1 MLSKEKIMT
10 FDNIDNEKLRAVCN
24 DVYGVC
30 QSEQTDRFEELFKM
44 HKDVFNTS
52 DVEFYSS
59 PGRIEIV
66 GNHTDHNGGK
76 VLCAAINVD
85 TLASVSK
92 RSDGII
98 EVKSKGYPMLRVDVS
113 KPDFSVSEI
122 GTSTALIKGVVDYF
136 KRSNKNV
143 GGFSACMTS
152 SVPKGAG
159 VSSSSSFELAI
170 AEILNVMY
178 NDSELSAVFKAKASQ
193 YAENTFFGKPCGLMD
208 QSAIALGGVNL
219 IDFADFDN
227 PVIEKA
233 HWAFDNLDIYVI
245 ATGGD
250 HSDLT
255 DDYAAIPHEMK
266 EVAACFGAKLLHEI
280 SPEKWNRDKQN
291 IVGKVSERAYLRAE
305 HFFEENERVENAVR
319 AIDSKDEQA
328 FLDIVNE
335 SGLSSRYKLQ
345 NTYSP
350 AGKNH
355 NLENALDRVV
365 KIEGV
370 VASRVHG
377 GGFAGTILV
386 FADKKAS
393 GVEVALDV
401 MFGDE
406 NVFKLA
412 IRQSGATKLN
422 IGE

>member
-1 MLSKEKIMT
+1 MAVDFLAGARFEKT
-10 FDNIDNEKLRAVCN
+10 CKNVFHSDAETQKA
-24 DVYGVC
+24 
-30 QSEQTDRFEELFKM
+30 RFEELVNM
-44 HKDVFNTS
+44 HRATFNTD
-52 DVEFYSS
+52 DVEFFSS

-76 VLCAAINVD
+76 VLCASINCD

-92 RSDGII
+92 RTDGII
-98 EVKSKGYPMLRVDVS
+98 EVKSKGYPMLRVDVER
-113 KPDFSVSEI
+113 PDFSMSEI
-122 GTSTALIKGVVDYF
+122 GTSLALIKGVVDYY
-136 KRSNKNV
+136 KRSGKNV

-152 SVPKGAG
+152 SVPKGSG

-170 AEILNVMY
+170 AEILNVYY
-178 NDSELSAVFKAKASQ
+178 NSSSLDPVFKAKASQ

-208 QSAIALGGVNL
+208 QSAIALGGVDF
-219 IDFADFDN
+219 IDFASFEN

-233 HWAFDNLDIYVI
+233 HWGFDDLDIYVI

-255 DDYAAIPHEMK
+255 DDYAAIPQEMK
-266 EVAACFGAKLLHEI
+266 EVASLFGARLLHEI
-280 SPEKWNRDKQN
+280 PAQKWERDKKN
-291 IVGKVSERAYLRAE
+291 VVGKVSERAYLRAE
-305 HFFEENERVENAVR
+305 HFFEENARVESALQAV
-319 AIDSKDEQA
+319 KNGDEDA
-328 FLDIVNE
+328 FLQAVNE

-350 AGKNH
+350 ASRNH

-365 KIEGV
+365 KIQGV

-386 FADKKAS
+386 FAKKS
-393 GVEVALDV
+393 ETGVDNAFEV
-401 MFGDE
+401 MFGSE

-412 IRQSGATKLN
+412 IRDSGATRLDLQ
-422 IGE
+422 

>member
-1 MLSKEKIMT
+1 MT
-10 FDNIDNEKLRAVCN
+10 FDNIDNEKLCAVCN

-280 SPEKWNRDKQN
+280 SPQKWNRDKQN

-393 GVEVALDV
+393 GVEGALDV

>member
-1 MLSKEKIMT
+1 MY
-10 FDNIDNEKLRAVCN
+10 IDDLKAKKLN
-24 DVYGVC
+24 DVCVDLYG
-30 QSEQTDRFEELFKM
+30 EATAEHTDRFNELVKM
-44 HKDVFNTS
+44 HKDIFNTAA
-52 DVEFYSS
+52 VEFFSS

-85 TLASVSK
+85 TLASVSS

-136 KRSNKNV
+136 KRSGKNV

-170 AEILNVMY
+170 AEILNDMY
-178 NDSELSAVFKAKASQ
+178 NGGSIDPIFKAKASQ

-219 IDFADFDN
+219 IDFASFDD
-227 PVIEKA
+227 PLVEKA
-233 HWAFDNLDIYVI
+233 HWAFKDLDIYVI

-280 SPEKWNRDKQN
+280 SPEKWERDKKN

-305 HFFEENERVENAVR
+305 HFFEENARVENAVK
-319 AIDSKDEQA
+319 AIDESDEEA
-328 FLDIVNE
+328 FLAIVNE

-365 KIEGV
+365 KIQGV

-386 FADKKAS
+386 FAQKKES
-393 GVEVALDV
+393 GVEPALKV

-412 IRQSGATKLN
+412 IRQSGATKIEL
-422 IGE
+422 GE

>member
-1 MLSKEKIMT
+1 MAVDFLAGERFEKT
-10 FDNIDNEKLRAVCN
+10 CKNVFHSDAETQKA
-24 DVYGVC
+24 
-30 QSEQTDRFEELFKM
+30 RFEELVNM
-44 HKDVFNTS
+44 HRATFNTD
-52 DVEFYSS
+52 DVEFFSS

-76 VLCAAINVD
+76 VLCASINCD

-92 RSDGII
+92 RTDGII
-98 EVKSKGYPMLRVDVS
+98 EVKSKGYPMLRVDVER
-113 KPDFSVSEI
+113 PDFSMSEI
-122 GTSTALIKGVVDYF
+122 GTSLALIKGVVDYY
-136 KRSNKNV
+136 KRSGKNV

-152 SVPKGAG
+152 SVPKGSG

-170 AEILNVMY
+170 AEILNVYY
-178 NDSELSAVFKAKASQ
+178 NSSSLDPVFKAKASQ

-208 QSAIALGGVNL
+208 QSAIALGGVDF
-219 IDFADFDN
+219 IDFASFEN

-233 HWAFDNLDIYVI
+233 HWGFDDLDIYVI

-255 DDYAAIPHEMK
+255 DDYAAIPQEMK
-266 EVAACFGAKLLHEI
+266 EVASLFGARLLHEI
-280 SPEKWNRDKQN
+280 PAQKWERDKKN
-291 IVGKVSERAYLRAE
+291 VVGKVSERAYLRAE
-305 HFFEENERVENAVR
+305 HFFEENARVESALQAV
-319 AIDSKDEQA
+319 KNGDEDA
-328 FLDIVNE
+328 FLQAVNE

-350 AGKNH
+350 ASRNH

-365 KIEGV
+365 KIQGV

-386 FADKKAS
+386 FAKKS
-393 GVEVALDV
+393 ETGVDNAFEV
-401 MFGDE
+401 MFGSE

-412 IRQSGATKLN
+412 IRDSGATKLD
-422 IGE
+422 I

>member
-1 MLSKEKIMT
+1 MAVDFLAGERFEKT
-10 FDNIDNEKLRAVCN
+10 CK
-24 DVYGVC
+24 DVFHSDAET
-30 QSEQTDRFEELFKM
+30 QKARFEELVNM
-44 HKDVFNTS
+44 HRATFNTD
-52 DVEFYSS
+52 DVEFFSS

-76 VLCAAINVD
+76 VLCASINCD

-92 RSDGII
+92 RTDGII
-98 EVKSKGYPMLRVDVS
+98 EVKSKGYPMLRVDVER
-113 KPDFSVSEI
+113 PDFSMSEI
-122 GTSTALIKGVVDYF
+122 GTSLALIKGVVDYY
-136 KRSNKNV
+136 KRSGKNV

-152 SVPKGAG
+152 SVPKGSG

-170 AEILNVMY
+170 AEILNVYY
-178 NDSELSAVFKAKASQ
+178 NSSSLDPVFKAKASQ

-208 QSAIALGGVNL
+208 QSAIALGGVDF
-219 IDFADFDN
+219 IDFASFEN

-233 HWAFDNLDIYVI
+233 HWGFDDLDIYVI

-255 DDYAAIPHEMK
+255 DDYAAIPQEMK
-266 EVAACFGAKLLHEI
+266 EVASLFGARLLHEI
-280 SPEKWNRDKQN
+280 PAQKWERDKKN
-291 IVGKVSERAYLRAE
+291 VVGKVSERAYLRAE
-305 HFFEENERVENAVR
+305 HFFEENARVESALQAV
-319 AIDSKDEQA
+319 KNGDEDA
-328 FLDIVNE
+328 FLQAVNE

-350 AGKNH
+350 ASRNH

-365 KIEGV
+365 KIQGV

-386 FADKKAS
+386 FAKKS
-393 GVEVALDV
+393 ETGVDNAFEV
-401 MFGDE
+401 MFGSE

-412 IRQSGATKLN
+412 IRDSGATRLDLQ
-422 IGE
+422 

>member
-1 MLSKEKIMT
+1 MT
-10 FDNIDNEKLRAVCN
+10 FDNIDNEKLCAVCN

-178 NDSELSAVFKAKASQ
+178 NDSQLSAVFKAKASQ

-328 FLDIVNE
+328 FLEIVNE

-393 GVEVALDV
+393 GVEGALNV

>member
-1 MLSKEKIMT
+1 MA
-10 FDNIDNEKLRAVCN
+10 IDFLTNEKFEKACN
-24 DVYGVC
+24 DVFHVC
-30 QSEQTDRFEELFKM
+30 KNEEIARFEELIGM
-44 HKDVFNTS
+44 HKSTFNTE
-52 DVEFYSS
+52 DVEFFSS

-76 VLCAAINVD
+76 VLCAAINFD

-92 RSDGII
+92 RTDGII
-98 EVKSKGYPMLRVDVS
+98 EVKSKGYPMLKVDVEH
-113 KPDFSVSEI
+113 PDFAVGEI
-122 GTSTALIKGVVDYF
+122 GTSLALIKGVVDYF
-136 KRSNKNV
+136 KRSGMKV

-152 SVPKGAG
+152 NVPKGSG

-170 AEILNVMY
+170 AEILNVFY
-178 NDSELSAVFKAKASQ
+178 NDSSLDPVFKAKASQ

-208 QSAIALGGVNL
+208 QSAIALGGVDF
-219 IDFADFDN
+219 IDFASFDE
-227 PVIEKA
+227 PIIEKA
-233 HWAFDNLDIYVI
+233 HWNFDDLDIYVI

-255 DDYAAIPHEMK
+255 DDYAAIPQEMK
-266 EVAACFGAKLLHEI
+266 EVASLFGAKLLHEI
-280 SPEKWNRDKQN
+280 PRDKWKRDKNN

-305 HFFEENERVENAVR
+305 HFFEENARVENALKAV
-319 AIDSKDEQA
+319 KGGNEDE
-328 FLDIVNE
+328 FLSIVNE

-350 AGKNH
+350 ASRNH

-386 FADKKAS
+386 FAKKS
-393 GVEVALDV
+393 ETGVDNALEI
-401 MFGDE
+401 MFGTE

-412 IRQSGATKLN
+412 IRDSGATKLDL
-422 IGE
+422 

>member
-1 MLSKEKIMT
+1 MAVDFLAGERFEKT
-10 FDNIDNEKLRAVCN
+10 CKNVFHSDAETQKA
-24 DVYGVC
+24 
-30 QSEQTDRFEELFKM
+30 RFEELVNM
-44 HKDVFNTS
+44 HRATFNTD
-52 DVEFYSS
+52 DVEFFSS

-76 VLCAAINVD
+76 VLCASINCD

-92 RSDGII
+92 RTDGII
-98 EVKSKGYPMLRVDVS
+98 EVKSKGYPMLRVDVER
-113 KPDFSVSEI
+113 PDFSMSEI
-122 GTSTALIKGVVDYF
+122 GTSLALIKGVVDYY
-136 KRSNKNV
+136 KRSGKNV

-152 SVPKGAG
+152 SVPKGSG

-170 AEILNVMY
+170 AEILNVYY
-178 NDSELSAVFKAKASQ
+178 NSSSLDPVFKAKASQ

-208 QSAIALGGVNL
+208 QSAIALGGVDF
-219 IDFADFDN
+219 IDFASFEN

-233 HWAFDNLDIYVI
+233 HWCFDDLDIYVI

-255 DDYAAIPHEMK
+255 DDYAAIPQEMK
-266 EVAACFGAKLLHEI
+266 EVASLFGARLLHEI
-280 SPEKWNRDKQN
+280 PAQKWERDKKN
-291 IVGKVSERAYLRAE
+291 VVGKVSERAYLRAE
-305 HFFEENERVENAVR
+305 HFFEENARVESALQAV
-319 AIDSKDEQA
+319 KNGDEDA
-328 FLDIVNE
+328 FLQAVNE

-350 AGKNH
+350 ASRNH

-365 KIEGV
+365 KIQGV

-386 FADKKAS
+386 FAKKS
-393 GVEVALDV
+393 ETGVDNAFEV
-401 MFGDE
+401 MFGSE

-412 IRQSGATKLN
+412 IRDSGATRLDLQ
-422 IGE
+422 

>member
-1 MLSKEKIMT
+1 MATISQKYFENNPKFEKICKT
-10 FDNIDNEKLRAVCN
+10 
-24 DVYGVC
+24 VYSQPASV
-30 QSEQTDRFEELFKM
+30 EAPRFQEILAM
-44 HKDVFNTS
+44 HKDIFCTE

-76 VLCAAINVD
+76 VLCAAINFD
-85 TLASVSK
+85 TLACVSS

-98 EVKSKGYPMLRVDVS
+98 EVKSKGYPMLRVDTGDVN
-113 KPDFSVSEI
+113 FSVAEV

-136 KRSNKNV
+136 LHTNKKV

-152 SVPKGAG
+152 SVPKGSG
-159 VSSSSSFELAI
+159 VSSSSSFELVI

-178 NDSELSAVFKAKASQ
+178 NDGKLDAIFKAKASQ

-219 IDFADFDN
+219 IDFKDFEN
-227 PVIEKA
+227 PVVERA
-233 HWAFDNLDIYVI
+233 NWAFDDLDIYVI

-250 HSDLT
+250 HSNLT
-255 DDYAAIPHEMK
+255 DDYAAIPYEMK
-266 EVAACFGAKLLHEI
+266 EVASVLGAKLLHEI
-280 SPEKWNRDKQN
+280 PADKWERDKQN
-291 IVGKVSERAYLRAE
+291 VKNKVSERAYLRAE
-305 HFFEENERVENAVR
+305 HFFEENARVESAVV
-319 AIDSKDEQA
+319 AIDEKDEQK

-350 AGKNH
+350 AGKNK

-386 FADKKAS
+386 FAKKSES
-393 GVEVALDV
+393 GVDDALNV
-401 MFGDE
+401 MFGE
-406 NVFKLA
+406 SNVFKLA
-412 IRQSGATKLN
+412 IRPSGAEKLF
-422 IGE
+422 

>member
-1 MLSKEKIMT
+1 MLSKEKTMT

-85 TLASVSK
+85 TLASVSR

-393 GVEVALDV
+393 GVEGALDV

>member
-1 MLSKEKIMT
+1 MAVDFLAGERFEKT
-10 FDNIDNEKLRAVCN
+10 CKNVFHSDAETQKA
-24 DVYGVC
+24 
-30 QSEQTDRFEELFKM
+30 RFEELVNM
-44 HKDVFNTS
+44 HRATFNTD
-52 DVEFYSS
+52 DVEFFSS

-76 VLCAAINVD
+76 VLCASINCD

-92 RSDGII
+92 RTDGII
-98 EVKSKGYPMLRVDVS
+98 EVKSKGYPMLRVDVER
-113 KPDFSVSEI
+113 PDFSMSEI
-122 GTSTALIKGVVDYF
+122 GTSLALIKGVVDYY
-136 KRSNKNV
+136 KRSGKNV

-152 SVPKGAG
+152 SVPKGSG

-170 AEILNVMY
+170 AEILNVYY
-178 NDSELSAVFKAKASQ
+178 NSSSLDPVFKAKASQ

-208 QSAIALGGVNL
+208 QSAIALGGVDF
-219 IDFADFDN
+219 IDFASFEN

-233 HWAFDNLDIYVI
+233 HWGFDDLDIYVI

-255 DDYAAIPHEMK
+255 DDYAAIPQEMK
-266 EVAACFGAKLLHEI
+266 EVASLFGARLLHEI
-280 SPEKWNRDKQN
+280 PSQKWERDKKN
-291 IVGKVSERAYLRAE
+291 VVGKVSERAYLRAE
-305 HFFEENERVENAVR
+305 HFFEENARVESALQAV
-319 AIDSKDEQA
+319 KNGDEDA
-328 FLDIVNE
+328 FLQAVNE

-350 AGKNH
+350 ASRNH

-365 KIEGV
+365 KIQGV

-386 FADKKAS
+386 FAKKS
-393 GVEVALDV
+393 ETGVDNAFEV
-401 MFGDE
+401 MFGSE

-412 IRQSGATKLN
+412 IRDSGATRLDLQ
-422 IGE
+422 

>member
-1 MLSKEKIMT
+1 MSVDFLTGERFEKT
-10 FDNIDNEKLRAVCN
+10 CKNVFHSDAETQKA
-24 DVYGVC
+24 
-30 QSEQTDRFEELFKM
+30 RFEELVNM
-44 HKDVFNTS
+44 HRATFNTD
-52 DVEFYSS
+52 DVEFFSS

-76 VLCAAINVD
+76 VLCASINCD

-92 RSDGII
+92 RTDGII
-98 EVKSKGYPMLRVDVS
+98 EVKSKGYPMLRVDVER
-113 KPDFSVSEI
+113 PDFSMSEI
-122 GTSTALIKGVVDYF
+122 GTSLALIKGVVDYY
-136 KRSNKNV
+136 KRSGKNV

-152 SVPKGAG
+152 SVPKGSG

-170 AEILNVMY
+170 AEILNVYY
-178 NDSELSAVFKAKASQ
+178 NSSSLDPVFKAKASQ

-208 QSAIALGGVNL
+208 QSAIALGGVDF
-219 IDFADFDN
+219 IDFASFEN

-233 HWAFDNLDIYVI
+233 HWGFDDLDIYVI

-255 DDYAAIPHEMK
+255 DDYAAIPQEMK
-266 EVAACFGAKLLHEI
+266 EVASLFGARLLHEI
-280 SPEKWNRDKQN
+280 PAQKWERDKKN
-291 IVGKVSERAYLRAE
+291 VVGKVSERAYLRAE
-305 HFFEENERVENAVR
+305 HFFEENARVESALQAV
-319 AIDSKDEQA
+319 KNGDEDA
-328 FLDIVNE
+328 FLQAVNE

-350 AGKNH
+350 ASRNH

-365 KIEGV
+365 KIQGV

-386 FADKKAS
+386 FAKKS
-393 GVEVALDV
+393 ETGVDNAFEV
-401 MFGDE
+401 MFGSE

-412 IRQSGATKLN
+412 IRDSGATRLDLQ
-422 IGE
+422 

>member
-1 MLSKEKIMT
+1 MT
-10 FDNIDNEKLRAVCN
+10 FDNIDNEKLCAVCN

-44 HKDVFNTS
+44 HKDIFNTS

-393 GVEVALDV
+393 GVEGALDV

>member
-1 MLSKEKIMT
+1 MY
-10 FDNIDNEKLRAVCN
+10 IDDLKAKKLDDVCV
-24 DVYGVC
+24 DLYG
-30 QSEQTDRFEELFKM
+30 EATAEHTDRFNELVKM
-44 HKDVFNTS
+44 HKDIFNTA
-52 DVEFYSS
+52 DVEFFSS

-85 TLASVSK
+85 TLASVSS

-113 KPDFSVSEI
+113 KPEFSVSEI

-136 KRSNKNV
+136 KRSGKNV

-170 AEILNVMY
+170 AEILNDMY
-178 NDSELSAVFKAKASQ
+178 NGGSIDPIFKAKASQ

-219 IDFADFDN
+219 IDFASFDD
-227 PVIEKA
+227 PLVEKA
-233 HWAFDNLDIYVI
+233 HWAFKDLDIYVI

-280 SPEKWNRDKQN
+280 SPEKWERDKKN
-291 IVGKVSERAYLRAE
+291 IVGKVGERAYLRAE
-305 HFFEENERVENAVR
+305 HFFEENARVENAVK
-319 AIDSKDEQA
+319 AIDESDEEA
-328 FLDIVNE
+328 FLAIVNE

-365 KIEGV
+365 KIQGV

-386 FADKKAS
+386 FAQKKES
-393 GVEVALDV
+393 GVEPALKV

-412 IRQSGATKLN
+412 IRQSGATKIEL
-422 IGE
+422 GE

>member
-1 MLSKEKIMT
+1 MT

-52 DVEFYSS
+52 DVDFYSS

-393 GVEVALDV
+393 GVEVALNV

>member
-1 MLSKEKIMT
+1 MAVDFLAGEK
-10 FDNIDNEKLRAVCN
+10 FEKTCKNVFHSDAET
-24 DVYGVC
+24 
-30 QSEQTDRFEELFKM
+30 QKARFEELVNM
-44 HKDVFNTS
+44 HRATFNTD
-52 DVEFYSS
+52 DVEFFSS

-76 VLCAAINVD
+76 VLCASINCD

-92 RSDGII
+92 RTDGII
-98 EVKSKGYPMLRVDVS
+98 EVKSKGYPMLRVDVER
-113 KPDFSVSEI
+113 PDFSVSEI
-122 GTSTALIKGVVDYF
+122 GTSLALIKGVVDYY
-136 KRSNKNV
+136 KRSGKNV

-152 SVPKGAG
+152 SVPKGSG

-170 AEILNVMY
+170 AEILNVYY
-178 NDSELSAVFKAKASQ
+178 NSSSLDPVFKAKASQ

-208 QSAIALGGVNL
+208 QSAIALGGVDF
-219 IDFADFDN
+219 IDFASFEN

-233 HWAFDNLDIYVI
+233 HWGFDDLDIYVI

-255 DDYAAIPHEMK
+255 DDYAAIPQEMK
-266 EVAACFGAKLLHEI
+266 EVVSLFGARLLHEI
-280 SPEKWNRDKQN
+280 PAQKWERDKKN
-291 IVGKVSERAYLRAE
+291 VVGKVSERAYLRAE
-305 HFFEENERVENAVR
+305 HFFEENARVESALQAV
-319 AIDSKDEQA
+319 KNGDEDA
-328 FLDIVNE
+328 FLQAVNE

-350 AGKNH
+350 ASRNH

-365 KIEGV
+365 KIQGV

-386 FADKKAS
+386 FAKKS
-393 GVEVALDV
+393 ETGVDNAFEV
-401 MFGDE
+401 MFGSE

-412 IRQSGATKLN
+412 IRDSGATRLDLQ
-422 IGE
+422 

>member
-1 MLSKEKIMT
+1 MY
-10 FDNIDNEKLRAVCN
+10 IDDLKAKKLDDVCV
-24 DVYGVC
+24 DLYG
-30 QSEQTDRFEELFKM
+30 EATAEHTDRFNELVKM
-44 HKDVFNTS
+44 HKDIFNTA
-52 DVEFYSS
+52 DVEFFSS

-85 TLASVSK
+85 TLASVSS

-113 KPDFSVSEI
+113 KPEFSVSEI

-136 KRSNKNV
+136 KRSGKNV

-170 AEILNVMY
+170 AEILNDMY
-178 NDSELSAVFKAKASQ
+178 NGGSIDPIFKAKASQ

-219 IDFADFDN
+219 IDFASFDD
-227 PVIEKA
+227 PLVEKA
-233 HWAFDNLDIYVI
+233 HWSFKDLDIYVI

-280 SPEKWNRDKQN
+280 SPEKWERDKKN

-305 HFFEENERVENAVR
+305 HFFEENARVENAVK
-319 AIDSKDEQA
+319 AIDESDEEA
-328 FLDIVNE
+328 FLAIVNE

-365 KIEGV
+365 KIQGV

-386 FADKKAS
+386 FAQKKES
-393 GVEVALDV
+393 GVEPALKV

-412 IRQSGATKLN
+412 IRQSGATKIEL
-422 IGE
+422 GE

>member
-1 MLSKEKIMT
+1 MY
-10 FDNIDNEKLRAVCN
+10 IDDLKAKKLN
-24 DVYGVC
+24 DVCVDLYG
-30 QSEQTDRFEELFKM
+30 EATAEHTDRFNELVRM
-44 HKDVFNTS
+44 HKDVFNTA
-52 DVEFYSS
+52 DVEFFSS

-85 TLASVSK
+85 TLASVSS

-113 KPDFSVSEI
+113 TPDFSVGEI

-136 KRSNKNV
+136 KRSGKNV

-170 AEILNVMY
+170 AEILNDMY
-178 NDSELSAVFKAKASQ
+178 NGGSIDPIFKAKASQ

-219 IDFADFDN
+219 IDFASFDD
-227 PVIEKA
+227 PFVEKA
-233 HWAFDNLDIYVI
+233 HWAFKDLDIYVI

-280 SPEKWNRDKQN
+280 SPEKWERDKKN

-305 HFFEENERVENAVR
+305 HFFEENARVENAVK
-319 AIDSKDEQA
+319 AIDERDEEA
-328 FLDIVNE
+328 FLAIVNE

-365 KIEGV
+365 KIQGV

-386 FADKKAS
+386 FAQKKES
-393 GVEVALDV
+393 GVEPALKV

-412 IRQSGATKLN
+412 IRQSGATKIEL
-422 IGE
+422 GE